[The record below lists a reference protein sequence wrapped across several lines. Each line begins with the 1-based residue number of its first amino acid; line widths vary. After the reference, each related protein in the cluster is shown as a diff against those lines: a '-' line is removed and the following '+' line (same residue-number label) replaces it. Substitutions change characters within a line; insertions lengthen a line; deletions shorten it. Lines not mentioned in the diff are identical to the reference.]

1 MDIKRSSIFF
11 DSSGEKKSQ
20 RHFWSIP
27 LARFFFARFDF
38 CFLIEALGFPRRSQL
53 SNKYQSLTLSDA
65 GIQASPQC
73 RD

>member
-38 CFLIEALGFPRRSQL
+38 CFLIEALGFRCRSHL
-53 SNKYQSLTLSDA
+53 SNKYQSLTLPDA
-65 GIQASPQC
+65 GTYGSL
-73 RD
+73 